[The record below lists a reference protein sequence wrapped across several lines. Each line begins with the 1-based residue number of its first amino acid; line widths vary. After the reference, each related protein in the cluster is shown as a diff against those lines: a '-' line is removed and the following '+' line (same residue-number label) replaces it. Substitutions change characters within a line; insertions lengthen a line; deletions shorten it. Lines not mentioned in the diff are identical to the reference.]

1 MQELSQPDATRN
13 THSLAAIRESRFT
26 GKTRLQQICE
36 SEIKE
41 EDLKS
46 IVSAFVQKA
55 KNGDLRSAQFV
66 NDVLLGGSCKPQQV
80 VINQFYEGNEEQ
92 RSVVTVPSCAGRDDV
107 ASRVTSYLSCNP
119 DKTPQIIAADLEL
132 DEPEVIRVLDTYTTR
147 FHVTGNRYSL
157 AR

>member
-1 MQELSQPDATRN
+1 M
-13 THSLAAIRESRFT
+13 RESRFT
-26 GKTRLQQICE
+26 GKTRLQQMCE

-46 IVSAFVQKA
+46 IVSAFVEKA
-55 KNGDLRSAQFV
+55 KKGDLRSAQFV

-80 VINQFYEGNEEQ
+80 VINQFYESDEQ
-92 RSVVTVPSCAGRDDV
+92 RSVVTVPSGAGRDDV

-147 FHVTGNRYSL
+147 FHVRGNRYSL